1 VTIQTQGPTKLL
13 VDTIIETVVKV
24 VLSGRSRI
32 TVCAANGVSCEGWL
46 KVELL
51 RGLVDALGSTDATE
65 ILPEA
70 QNVDL
75 TVRRASDQVLLELK
89 TFPTNYGGV
98 ANRSQILL
106 MVSLTTLLSCRIGE
120 EAPASGW
127 RSGWPMWFLSLCR
140 LPGLIISP
148 ELKLMQQR
156 CYVQRESL
164 CGKRP
169 LVISISWKVSSNG
182 LC

>member
-89 TFPTNYGGV
+89 TFPTNYGGGCKPITNFIDGV
-98 ANRSQILL
+98 IDDLTKLSNRRGGTGIGLAIWLAYVVPEPVPSTWPDHLARIKANAAKMLRAE
-106 MVSLTTLLSCRIGE
+106 RIPLWEKAFGHLYI
-120 EAPASGW
+120 
-127 RSGWPMWFLSLCR
+127 M
-140 LPGLIISP
+140 
-148 ELKLMQQR
+148 
-156 CYVQRESL
+156 ES
-164 CGKRP
+164 K
-169 LVISISWKVSSNG
+169 
-182 LC
+182 